1 MWLKSPHPHAAHLVW
16 RLSINATLSSCHI
29 ATHDE
34 IEWMQ
39 NVRGQLLR
47 KKLTT
52 LDFPSFITSRVNN
65 GSKTDPWP
73 ICISSRDVKSSYWPR
88 PRGRKLRPRPRIC
101 HGLGLVLFG
110 LVASLLIRQI
120 DEPCFTLWYFCCR
133 HNHHLRWCL
142 QVASTQ
148 YSVHY
153 SSVCSVYL
161 RVPLPLRECSL
172 RAGSS
177 CVRIVTEMKHDEPC
191 ICFVV
196 LYFGLGLGLVWLGL
210 GLGIGLEVVASASC
224 TCGLVNIPDKLTEQ
238 LTLNPWSQ
246 ASIRWLLKFQV

>member
-52 LDFPSFITSRVNN
+52 VDFPSFITSRVNN

-153 SSVCSVYL
+153 SRLERVFCVPASSAPVESVLSERAHHAVTL
-161 RVPLPLRECSL
+161 LKWNMINRV
-172 RAGSS
+172 
-177 CVRIVTEMKHDEPC
+177 
-191 ICFVV
+191 CFVV
-196 LYFGLGLGLVWLGL
+196 LYFGLGLVWLGHRL
-210 GLGIGLEVVASASC
+210 
-224 TCGLVNIPDKLTEQ
+224 GLVN
-238 LTLNPWSQ
+238 N
-246 ASIRWLLKFQV
+246 